1 LIIYFLSDIRIS
13 LTDTEELLLKLTNL
27 KHFELQ
33 IKGNLDDLCNG
44 KQWSI
49 ITKQLI
55 TFDFDF
61 KSDVDIPTSPQILI
75 NSFYSS
81 FWLEEKQWFVAYDT
95 HASHIFTVTRFASTH
110 AYYSQHSSF
119 SIPAYST
126 ISLDSTLL
134 PIILMI

>member
-1 LIIYFLSDIRIS
+1 M
-13 LTDTEELLLKLTNL
+13 
-27 KHFELQ
+27 
-33 IKGNLDDLCNG
+33 
-44 KQWSI
+44 
-49 ITKQLI
+49 I